1 MNGLYENGVKE
12 APKLFHNISW
22 QYEQKQIFSSF
33 SYCPHEGKITSIIGK
48 SGTGKTTLLKL
59 AAQLLKPIEGTVQ
72 VPKGNLSY
80 VFQEPRLLPWYT
92 IDQNLLWLLP
102 KCPEQIE
109 RVHAMLA
116 NVGLEDCCH
125 LYPMQLS
132 GGMQQR
138 VSLARAFLFDAEL
151 LLLDEPFKGLDA
163 DTKEEMYQILK
174 DYWRRKRATIL
185 LVTHDLAEAKLL
197 GHRIVHLQ
205 GNPVT
210 LFEEVGNEWS

>member
-1 MNGLYENGVKE
+1 M
-12 APKLFHNISW
+12 FDNISW

-33 SYCPHEGKITSIIGK
+33 SYRPIEGKITSILGK

-72 VPKGNLSY
+72 VPKGNISY

-92 IDQNLLWLLP
+92 VEQNLLWLLP
-102 KCPEQIE
+102 KHPKQVK
-109 RVHAMLA
+109 RVHDMLA
-116 NVGLEDCCH
+116 NVGLADCCH

-151 LLLDEPFKGLDA
+151 LLLDEPFKGLDSY
-163 DTKEEMYQILK
+163 TKEEMYQLLI
-174 DYWRRKRATIL
+174 DYWRKKRATIL
-185 LVTHDLAEAKLL
+185 LVTHDIAEAKLL
-197 GHRIVHLQ
+197 SHRIVHLK

-210 LFEEVGNEWS
+210 LHEEVGNEWS